1 MNRVLAVTVFTFRE
15 LIRSR
20 LLFIWLVSAI
30 VLCGL
35 SFMISL
41 LSYGSILEIFM
52 DLGLTAMEIAGTL
65 VLLLSLVETYTTEMD
80 HKAIYLHLAK
90 PVTRGEYLL
99 GRILGFYG
107 VIALVVI
114 GMGAVVVGLVVG
126 AGGGQVPGL
135 FYASTVF
142 ILLEMF
148 VLTVLGLTFQVI
160 ATSMVGLFLYA
171 FLTIFLGHAVGQILW
186 LLNQDIAGWVKT
198 LLKVIFYILPNM
210 EAFNLKDRLYDTTL
224 VLGSS
229 QWMDVLFYTFSY
241 SFVVFLIGWA
251 NLEKREFK

>member
-1 MNRVLAVTVFTFRE
+1 
-15 LIRSR
+15 
-20 LLFIWLVSAI
+20 LFIWLVSAI

-41 LSYGSILEIFM
+41 LSYGSILDIFM

-80 HKAIYLHLAK
+80 QKAIFLHLAK
-90 PVTRGEYLL
+90 PLTRGEYLL

-114 GMGAVVVGLVVG
+114 GMGAVVVGLVIGV
-126 AGGGQVPGL
+126 GGGQVPIL
-135 FYASTVF
+135 FYQSGIF

-148 VLTVLGLTFQVI
+148 VLTVLGLTFQMI
-160 ATSMVGLFLYA
+160 ATSMVGLFLYS

-186 LLNQDIAGWVKT
+186 LLNQEIAPWVKT
-198 LLKVIFYILPNM
+198 LLKVIYYILPNL
-210 EAFNLKDRLYDTTL
+210 EAFNLKDRLYDPTL

-229 QWMDVLFYTFSY
+229 QWTDILLYTLSY
-241 SFVVFLIGWA
+241 SFVVFLIGWV